1 MQIES
6 FYEAELL
13 SMVHQNHTA
22 SVEETRLMTKV
33 AYLYYHQ
40 RHKQSVIA
48 EQLDLS
54 QATVSRLLKRAE
66 DAGIVRISVNT
77 PAGVYTQLEN
87 ELCTR
92 YGLKAAIVVHCDEEN
107 DDLIIHHIGSAAAYY
122 VETTISKDEVVGL
135 SSWSSALLA
144 MVNAMH
150 PLAKPTGATVVQIL
164 GGLGNPSAEIYA
176 SRITERFASLVFG
189 EAVHLPAP
197 GVVRSSEM
205 RNELLS
211 DQFVKSAVTL
221 FDKVSLALV
230 GIGSVEPSKLL
241 ASSGNV
247 FAAEELD
254 VLREAGAVGDIC
266 LRFFDSDGNPTVT
279 ALDSRVISITLEQLR
294 STKRAV
300 GVAGGPRK
308 TDAIRGAL
316 KGGWINVLITDHRT
330 ANRLMS

>member
-1 MQIES
+1 M
-6 FYEAELL
+6 ANG
-13 SMVHQNHTA
+13 NHTA

-40 RHKQSVIA
+40 GYKQSLIA
-48 EQLDLS
+48 DQLDLS

-66 DAGIVRISVNT
+66 AAGIVRISVNT
-77 PAGVYTQLEN
+77 PAGIYTQLEN
-87 ELCTR
+87 ELCER

-107 DDLIIHHIGSAAAYY
+107 EEVIVHHIGSAAAYY

-150 PLAKPTGATVVQIL
+150 PLTKPTRAKVVQIL
-164 GGLGNPSAEIYA
+164 GGVGNPSAEIYA

-197 GVVRSSEM
+197 GVVSSGDM
-205 RNELLS
+205 RNALMK
-211 DQFVKSAVTL
+211 DQFIKEAVTL
-221 FDKVSLALV
+221 FDEVTLALV

-247 FAAEELD
+247 FSEEELD

-266 LRFFDSDGNPTVT
+266 LRFFDKMGNPTVT
-279 ALDSRVISITLEQLR
+279 PLDSRVFSITLEQLH
-294 STKRAV
+294 SCKRAV

-308 TDAIRGAL
+308 TDAIRGAIQ
-316 KGGWINVLITDHRT
+316 GGWINILITDHHT
-330 ANRLMS
+330 ATRLMN

>member
-1 MQIES
+1 MAYS
-6 FYEAELL
+6 
-13 SMVHQNHTA
+13 NHTA

-40 RHKQSVIA
+40 GYKQSRIA

-66 DAGIVRISVNT
+66 AAGIVRISVNT

-87 ELCTR
+87 ELCAR

-107 DDLIIHHIGSAAAYY
+107 DDLIVHHIGSAAAYY
-122 VETTISKDEVVGL
+122 IETTISKDEVVGM

-150 PLAKPTGATVVQIL
+150 PLAKPTGAKVVQIL
-164 GGLGNPSAEIYA
+164 GSVGNPSAEVYA

-189 EAVHLPAP
+189 EAVYLPAP
-197 GVVRSSEM
+197 GVVRSGELRS
-205 RNELLS
+205 ELLK
-211 DQFVKSAVTL
+211 DQFVKEAVTL
-221 FDKVSLALV
+221 FDEVTLALV

-247 FAAEELD
+247 FSEAELD
-254 VLREAGAVGDIC
+254 VLRDAGAVGDIC
-266 LRFFDSDGNPTVT
+266 LRFFDSDGSPVVT
-279 ALDSRVISITLEQLR
+279 SLDSRVISITLEQLR
-294 STKRAV
+294 ASKRTV
-300 GVAGGPRK
+300 GVAGGLRK
-308 TDAIRGAL
+308 TNAIRGAL
-316 KGGWINVLITDHRT
+316 QGRWINVLITDHRT
-330 ANRLMS
+330 ATRLMN